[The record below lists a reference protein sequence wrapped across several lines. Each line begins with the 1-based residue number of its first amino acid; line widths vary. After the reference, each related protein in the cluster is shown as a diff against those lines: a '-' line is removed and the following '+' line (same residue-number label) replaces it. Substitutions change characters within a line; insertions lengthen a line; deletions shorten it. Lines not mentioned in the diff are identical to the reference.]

1 MDTKRPNMC
10 VRESLDLLAK
20 LLGESYTDC
29 EARWT
34 AKMNQ
39 SLDRLEQALSA
50 EALEPLTSEFF
61 EEIAQAHPR
70 LISLC
75 ANFHENGRRLLR
87 QAAVVLLLSARRDK
101 TGKPAVRE
109 LHKATALLI
118 DAVKR
123 HETLESELVGEAA
136 RDIGGEG

>member
-1 MDTKRPNMC
+1 MNTERSNIC
-10 VRESLDLLAK
+10 VRESLIHLAT
-20 LLGESYTDC
+20 LLGESYTGC

-34 AKMNQ
+34 ARMNQ

-50 EALEPLTSEFF
+50 EALEPMTSDFF
-61 EEIAQAHPR
+61 KEIAQAHPR

-87 QAAVVLLLSARRDK
+87 QAAVVLLLSARRDE
-101 TGKPAVRE
+101 TGKPPVRE

-123 HETLESELVGEAA
+123 HENLESELVGEAA